1 MFHSETTGL
10 AVWVVYK
17 PFLSF
22 QKILITNIISRITN
36 YEAASSSLC
45 IRTVCCKIE
54 TLKCCQ
60 HCYKMM
66 PRKTTVFSYQKQ
78 KMKIEVIATY
88 KMKLCKMIFEE
99 TFSLFLKYNSSSIG
113 TKIETK
119 SNISHSTTLAN
130 SLGKRRVFLQN
141 AS

>member
-1 MFHSETTGL
+1 MRQHLLRFVFEL
-10 AVWVVYK
+10 YAV
-17 PFLSF
+17 
-22 QKILITNIISRITN
+22 
-36 YEAASSSLC
+36 
-45 IRTVCCKIE
+45 IE

-99 TFSLFLKYNSSSIG
+99 TYSLFFKYNSSSIE

-130 SLGKRRVFLQN
+130 SLGKRRVFLRMLPN
-141 AS
+141 LYLLL